1 MVREKTNATIIM
13 EEDIEA
19 LLAEWDRVPTWIKI
33 HLSSKHP
40 AHRYEGR
47 LVLDDECLFF
57 EGRDMKEGKH
67 VEMELPLDSVTGV
80 GLGFSERVQV
90 NIDPVFGTGGPAPF
104 SVEFRENGRT
114 GRVFISTCA
123 DNYPAHINMN
133 NIRWYEMLDEI
144 LASRERHIMPMT
156 GVRELVP
163 A

>member
-40 AHRYEGR
+40 AHRYEGQ
-47 LVLDDECLFF
+47 LVLEDECLFF
-57 EGRDMKEGKH
+57 EGRDMKEGKRF
-67 VEMELPLDSVTGV
+67 EMELPLDSITGV
-80 GLGFSERVQV
+80 ELGFSERMQM

-104 SVEFRENGRT
+104 SVEFMANGQTR
-114 GRVFISTCA
+114 RAVISTCA
-123 DNYPAHINMN
+123 DNYPAHISMN
-133 NIRWYEMLDEI
+133 NVRWYEMLDEI
-144 LASRERHIMPMT
+144 LANRELHIIPVT
-156 GVRELVP
+156 RVRELVP